1 MNSSSLMWA
10 QSSCVMYISHMEIPG
25 QISRAVYR
33 PKCITYPQKVLH
45 VHGNWVLT
53 KIWHAN
59 MSLISYVCKTKF
71 MATDRASKW
80 HNPIFCWN
88 QETYEI
94 TCSYGKAYWR
104 ASQWVA
110 SFFLSFIL
118 CKISPGAN
126 FHVAVNLLAFVAT
139 SGHFGR
145 CEWKQLSNHAY
156 TQHWCATTNLDCE
169 HLLLNGKMHFD
180 NPDICLLMEDILF
193 GSEPNKFEYDCTVTI

>member
-1 MNSSSLMWA
+1 MFEHQATYLSFFWRRSNCTFYLPFMNSSSLMWA
-10 QSSCVMYISHMEIPG
+10 QSSCMMYISHMEIPG

-53 KIWHAN
+53 QIWHAN

-80 HNPIFCWN
+80 HNPSFSWN

-110 SFFLSFIL
+110 SFFLSF
-118 CKISPGAN
+118 
-126 FHVAVNLLAFVAT
+126 FLLFCVK
-139 SGHFGR
+139 SH
-145 CEWKQLSNHAY
+145 
-156 TQHWCATTNLDCE
+156 
-169 HLLLNGKMHFD
+169 
-180 NPDICLLMEDILF
+180 
-193 GSEPNKFEYDCTVTI
+193 